1 MHLSK
6 LVFILF
12 DLRITLEFSL
22 LAFKQGF
29 FLYFCVE
36 SVFPTSSFPKENRHL
51 MLMKIHQY
59 NAALKFCHAISLL
72 TLSLDKYIVY
82 KSICQANIFLCVSI
96 CTS

>member
-12 DLRITLEFSL
+12 DLRTTLEFFL
-22 LAFKQGF
+22 LAFNKAFSFTFMLSQ
-29 FLYFCVE
+29 
-36 SVFPTSSFPKENRHL
+36 FPTSSFHKENKHL
-51 MLMKIHQY
+51 MLMKIHPY

-72 TLSLDKYIVY
+72 TLSLDKYVVC
-82 KSICQANIFLCVSI
+82 KSICQENIFLCVSI